1 MLRILTQI
9 FTRLPSH
16 KRAPYLNQSVTRW
29 QHSEPQVQSLQGLQD
44 HYNGLNIDLN
54 QMPLTTTEEEFSQLL
69 VRSLSEWRRD
79 KRTAVWLQVPILHS
93 CYIPVAARLG
103 FEFHHAEHRY
113 AMLKLWMQDHQP
125 DATPRFA
132 THQLGVGGV
141 VIKEETREVLVVR
154 DKNRPYTLWKFP
166 GGLANLGEDI
176 ESTAVREVFEETGV
190 KAECTSVLAFRQQ
203 HTQPGAFGRSDLYVV
218 CRMRPLTFELSPC
231 SHEIVECQWMPV
243 QELHKHAQISTITRR
258 LTSLVMFGLEHGFNR
273 VDIKPEQMESIHKGL
288 KFHLFHRPLSD
299 EWKS

>member
-1 MLRILTQI
+1 MYITRFEHLISIYINRQRQRRHRSHYPDTRPTSPNTNLLMLSIKRAA
-9 FTRLPSH
+9 PSH
-16 KRAPYLNQSVTRW
+16 VTGVARNITAVTIIITSVTR
-29 QHSEPQVQSLQGLQD
+29 
-44 HYNGLNIDLN
+44 NI
-54 QMPLTTTEEEFSQLL
+54 
-69 VRSLSEWRRD
+69 
-79 KRTAVWLQVPILHS
+79 TAVTIIV
-93 CYIPVAARLG
+93 
-103 FEFHHAEHRY
+103 
-113 AMLKLWMQDHQP
+113 
-125 DATPRFA
+125 T
-132 THQLGVGGV
+132 T
-141 VIKEETREVLVVR
+141 
-154 DKNRPYTLWKFP
+154 
-166 GGLANLGEDI
+166 
-176 ESTAVREVFEETGV
+176 TAVRWQWSVTDSALDHSG
-190 KAECTSVLAFRQQ
+190 APNECTSVLAFRQQ